1 MHNNKLERVR
11 IKELRHA
18 NKLCNK
24 KYKAKKRVVAINLK
38 VE

>member
-1 MHNNKLERVR
+1 MHNNKLERAR

-24 KYKAKKRVVAINLK
+24 KYKAKKCAAAIKLK
-38 VE
+38 AE